1 MPLFDG
7 VLDTCVAVFSMCF
20 FIGGDAFRLW
30 PTPRGMTSIYAG
42 SHQTVCPLVSNLAR
56 GRHPLISR
64 TTIKPTDLIAVI
76 DCALP
81 FVRGRGKRTSPS
93 KMHPAVHRRR
103 NIKWIHRGVKTLPRS
118 SVLGLRARYSLLPT
132 LRIHHPLPPVFQRA
146 RKWQHLG
153 VMRLIKVQ
161 QATRRIYAQEGPSVA
176 QQRPGDKVHHPRVG
190 TEIRRV
196 TLGIVRW
203 GADINSK
210 GGLVRRREER
220 NGFWLAES
228 HKGVLNASQAA
239 ALIWRDET
247 RAAINPASVRRSHT
261 LSVGERTSVPDCR
274 PAVPFRLAC

>member
-1 MPLFDG
+1 M
-7 VLDTCVAVFSMCF
+7 
-20 FIGGDAFRLW
+20 GG
-30 PTPRGMTSIYAG
+30 S
-42 SHQTVCPLVSNLAR
+42 
-56 GRHPLISR
+56 
-64 TTIKPTDLIAVI
+64 
-76 DCALP
+76 
-81 FVRGRGKRTSPS
+81 
-93 KMHPAVHRRR
+93 
-103 NIKWIHRGVKTLPRS
+103 
-118 SVLGLRARYSLLPT
+118 
-132 LRIHHPLPPVFQRA
+132 
-146 RKWQHLG
+146 
-153 VMRLIKVQ
+153 MRLIKVQ

-176 QQRPGDKVHHPRVG
+176 QQRPGDKVRHPRVG

-210 GGLVRRREER
+210 GGLVRWREER

-261 LSVGERTSVPDCR
+261 LSVGDRTSVPDCR